1 MPKRNTIDTITLGL
15 FSDDSVSIICE
26 DTIKLEMGSVA
37 VLSGNSEVGK
47 SLLALKVCANAINDG
62 LKPFFWSIED
72 KNQAILE
79 RIKNIESFYPFKSL
93 EFEFSN
99 ELPKIDKNSIG
110 SFKEELNELADC
122 DLIVLDTFSAFF
134 STLGFKDQ
142 NNQNDVQNFF
152 NILIDIAKANNQAI
166 LLLHHLD
173 KKGESLMGSS
183 VIINAPR
190 IVYKL
195 SFQKGEDKSSTTYRL
210 LEVLKDNNNINA
222 GEYQKTIKVLHNPSI
237 DEPLIKDIKVGNIDS
252 HTLEIINKKDISAV
266 SVNDLAE
273 GYVTMNENR
282 GVFYLS
288 SRKLTDSNFYKNF
301 KENDNKIEFKMVGA
315 NGSSYAISLKNSL
328 LTQTHRNILDA
339 LFLYIKKN
347 VDTNVI
353 KKYQDNFWDME
364 VRLEPYKFLKQY
376 LNKNPSN
383 YSWLKQKFIEIS
395 RFAYDLAFTQNV
407 ESGDKQT
414 ITQRDKGILMFDSV
428 ERITKENGVIVS
440 VFVLTVR
447 REYIKKLETES
458 TLSYDDDLSQ
468 ILIDLNSLVAQ
479 DLIRFLTSFPDKK
492 ILSYSEFCEIKAYRL
507 YKESSIISKQ
517 KKEIIKL
524 KDKLIEFGIN
534 IYGKGV
540 EFAEYDDKFF
550 YDKYKNKNDLF
561 FIYQSNNRVKRFIKR
576 NDPMNQLNTKN
587 NKFLTQKSLFD

>member
-1 MPKRNTIDTITLGL
+1 MPKRNTINTITLGI
-15 FSDDSVSIICE
+15 FSDENVSVICD
-26 DTIKLEMGSVA
+26 DTIKLERGSVA

-47 SLLALKVCANAINDG
+47 SFLALKVCANAINDG

-79 RIKNIESFYPFKSL
+79 RIKNIENFYPFNSTEL
-93 EFEFSN
+93 EFSN
-99 ELPKIDKNSIG
+99 ELPKIDKDSING
-110 SFKEELNELADC
+110 LQEELNELADC

-134 STLGFKDQ
+134 SFLGFKDQ

-152 NILIDIAKANNQAI
+152 NVLIDTAKLNNQAI
-166 LLLHHLD
+166 LILHHLD

-183 VIINAPR
+183 VIVNAPR
-190 IVYKL
+190 LVYKL
-195 SFQKGEDKSSTTYRL
+195 SFQKGEDKNSTTYRL

-222 GEYQKTIKVLHNPSI
+222 GEYQKIIKVLHNSSI
-237 DEPLIKDIKVGNIDS
+237 DEPLIKNIKADSIDS

-266 SVNDLAE
+266 SVNELAE

-288 SRKLTDSNFYKNF
+288 SRKLTDSNFYKIF
-301 KENDNKIEFKMVGA
+301 KENDNKIDFEMTGA

-347 VDTNVI
+347 VETSVI
-353 KKYQDNFWDME
+353 KKYQENFWDME

-376 LNKNPSN
+376 LNKAPSN
-383 YSWLKQKFIEIS
+383 YSWLKQKFTEIS

-407 ESGDKQT
+407 EDKDKKT

-428 ERITKENGVIVS
+428 ERITKDNGVIVS

-468 ILIDLNSLVAQ
+468 ILINLNSLVAQ

-492 ILSYSEFCEIKAYRL
+492 ILSYSEFCDIKAYKL

-524 KDKLIEFGIN
+524 KDKFIEFGIN

-540 EFAEYDDKFF
+540 EFAEYDDNFF
-550 YDKYKNKNDLF
+550 YDKYKNENDLF
-561 FIYQSNNRVKRFIKR
+561 FVYQSNNRVKRFIKR

-587 NKFLTQKSLFD
+587 NKFILEKSLFD

>member
-1 MPKRNTIDTITLGL
+1 MPKRNTIDAITLGI
-15 FSDDSVSIICE
+15 FSDEDVSVICE
-26 DTIKLEMGSVA
+26 DTIKLERGSVA

-47 SLLALKVCANAINDG
+47 SFLALKVCANAINDG

-72 KNQAILE
+72 KNKAILE
-79 RIKNIESFYPFKSL
+79 RIKNIESFYPFDTSV
-93 EFEFSN
+93 FEFSN
-99 ELPKIDKNSIG
+99 ELPKMDKEPIKSL
-110 SFKEELNELADC
+110 KEELNELADC
-122 DLIVLDTFSAFF
+122 DLIVIDTFSAFF
-134 STLGFKDQ
+134 SILGFKDQ

-152 NILIDIAKANNQAI
+152 NILNDIAKSNNQAL

-183 VIINAPR
+183 VMINSPR
-190 IVYKL
+190 LVYKL

-210 LEVLKDNNNINA
+210 LEVLKDSNNINA
-222 GEYQKTIKVLHNPSI
+222 GEFQKTIKILQNSSI
-237 DEPLIKDIKVGNIDS
+237 DEPLIKDVKVENIDN

-288 SRKLTDSNFYKNF
+288 SRKLTDTNFYKVF
-301 KENDNKIEFKMVGA
+301 KENDNKIEFEMTGA

-347 VDTNVI
+347 VDTQVI
-353 KKYQDNFWDME
+353 KKYQDNLWDME

-376 LNKNPSN
+376 LNKSPSN
-383 YSWLKQKFIEIS
+383 YSWLKQKFTEIS

-407 ESGDKQT
+407 EGGDKKT

-428 ERITKENGVIVS
+428 ERITKDNGMTIS

-458 TLSYDDDLSQ
+458 TLSYDDDLSK

-492 ILSYSEFCEIKAYRL
+492 ILSYSEFCEIKAYRF

-517 KKEIIKL
+517 KKEIVKL

-534 IYGKGV
+534 VYGKGV
-540 EFAEYDDKFF
+540 EFENYDDEFF
-550 YDKYKNKNDLF
+550 YNKYKNENDLF
-561 FIYQSNNRVKRFIKR
+561 FIYQSNNRVKRYIKR

-587 NKFLTQKSLFD
+587 NKFLLEKPLFD

>member
-79 RIKNIESFYPFKSL
+79 RIKNIESFYPFKSS

>member
-1 MPKRNTIDTITLGL
+1 IDTITLGI
-15 FSDDSVSIICE
+15 FSDEDVSIICE
-26 DTIKLEMGSVA
+26 DTIKLERGSVA

-47 SLLALKVCANAINDG
+47 SFLALKVCANAINDG
-62 LKPFFWSIED
+62 LKPFFWSVED
-72 KNQAILE
+72 KNKAILG
-79 RIKNIESFYPFKSL
+79 RIKNIESFYSFNTAEL
-93 EFEFSN
+93 EFSN
-99 ELPKIDKNSIG
+99 ELPKINKEPINCL
-110 SFKEELNELADC
+110 KEELNELADC

-152 NILIDIAKANNQAI
+152 NILTDVAKSNNQAI

-190 IVYKL
+190 LVYKL
-195 SFQKGEDKSSTTYRL
+195 SFEKGEDKNSTTYRL

-222 GEYQKTIKVLHNPSI
+222 GEFQKTIKVLQNSSI
-237 DEPLIKDIKVGNIDS
+237 DEPSIVNLRANSIDS
-252 HTLEIINKKDISAV
+252 NTLEIINKKDISAV
-266 SVNDLAE
+266 SVNELAK

-288 SRKLTDSNFYKNF
+288 SRKLTDTNFYKVF
-301 KENDNKIEFKMVGA
+301 KENDNKIDFKMTGA

-347 VDTNVI
+347 VDTSVI
-353 KKYQDNFWDME
+353 KKYQENFWDME

-376 LNKNPSN
+376 LNKNSNN
-383 YSWLKQKFIEIS
+383 YSWLKQKFTEIS

-407 ESGDKQT
+407 EDKDKKT

-428 ERITKENGVIVS
+428 ERITKENGTIVS

-458 TLSYDDDLSQ
+458 TLSYDDDLSK
-468 ILIDLNSLVAQ
+468 ILINLNSLVAQ

-492 ILSYSEFCEIKAYRL
+492 ILSYSEFCEIKAYKF
-507 YKESSIISKQ
+507 YKENSIISRQ

-540 EFAEYDDKFF
+540 EFADYDDEFF
-550 YDKYKNKNDLF
+550 HNKYKNENDLF
-561 FIYQSNNRVKRFIKR
+561 FIYESNNKVKRYIKR
-576 NDPMNQLNTKN
+576 NDPMNRLNTKS
-587 NKFLTQKSLFD
+587 NKFILQKSLFE

>member
-15 FSDDSVSIICE
+15 FSDENVSVLCE
-26 DTIKLEMGSVA
+26 NTLKLERGSVA

-47 SLLALKVCANAINDG
+47 SFLALKICANAINDG

-79 RIKNIESFYPFKSL
+79 RIKNIENFYPFNTAEL
-93 EFEFSN
+93 EFSN
-99 ELPKIDKNSIG
+99 ELPKINKEPIS
-110 SFKEELNELADC
+110 SLKEELNELADC
-122 DLIVLDTFSAFF
+122 DLIVIDTFSAFF
-134 STLGFKDQ
+134 SILGFKDQ
-142 NNQNDVQNFF
+142 NNQNDVQSFF
-152 NILIDIAKANNQAI
+152 NVLTDVAKSNKQAI

-183 VIINAPR
+183 VIMNAPR
-190 IVYKL
+190 LVYKL

-222 GEYQKTIKVLHNPSI
+222 GEFQKTIKVLQNNSI
-237 DEPLIKDIKVGNIDS
+237 DEPLIKDVKVENIDN

-266 SVNDLAE
+266 NVNDLAE

-288 SRKLTDSNFYKNF
+288 SRKLTDTNFYKTF
-301 KENDNKIEFKMVGA
+301 KENDNKVSFEMIGS
-315 NGSSYAISLKNSL
+315 NGSSYAITLKNSL

-347 VDTNVI
+347 VDTSVI
-353 KKYQDNFWDME
+353 RKYQEQFWDME

-376 LNKNPSN
+376 LNKAPSN
-383 YSWLKQKFIEIS
+383 YSWLKQKFTEIS
-395 RFAYDLAFTQNV
+395 RFAYDLSFTQNIEV
-407 ESGDKQT
+407 KDKQT
-414 ITQRDKGILMFDSV
+414 TTQRDKGILMFDSV

-447 REYIKKLETES
+447 REYIKRLETES
-458 TLSYDDDLSQ
+458 TLSYDDDLSK

-492 ILSYSEFCEIKAYRL
+492 ILSYSEFCEIKAYKF
-507 YKESSIISKQ
+507 YKENSIISKQ

-524 KDKLIEFGIN
+524 KNKLIEFGIN

-540 EFAEYDDKFF
+540 EFADYDDEFF
-550 YDKYKNKNDLF
+550 YRKYKNENDLF
-561 FIYQSNNRVKRFIKR
+561 FIYKSNNRVKRYIKR

-587 NKFLTQKSLFD
+587 NKFLLQKSLFD

>member
-1 MPKRNTIDTITLGL
+1 MPKRNTINTITLGI
-15 FSDDSVSIICE
+15 FSDENVSVICD
-26 DTIKLEMGSVA
+26 DTIKLERGSVA

-47 SLLALKVCANAINDG
+47 SFLALKVCANAINDG

-79 RIKNIESFYPFKSL
+79 RIKNIENFYPFNSTEL
-93 EFEFSN
+93 EFSN
-99 ELPKIDKNSIG
+99 ELPKIDKDSING
-110 SFKEELNELADC
+110 LQEELNELADC

-134 STLGFKDQ
+134 SFLGFKDQ

-152 NILIDIAKANNQAI
+152 NVLIDTAKLNNQAI
-166 LLLHHLD
+166 LILHHLD

-183 VIINAPR
+183 VIVNAPR
-190 IVYKL
+190 LVYKL
-195 SFQKGEDKSSTTYRL
+195 SFQKGEDKNSTTYRL

-222 GEYQKTIKVLHNPSI
+222 GEYQKIIKVLHNSSI
-237 DEPLIKDIKVGNIDS
+237 DEPLIKNIKADSIDS

-266 SVNDLAE
+266 SVNELAE

-288 SRKLTDSNFYKNF
+288 SRKLTDSNFYKIF
-301 KENDNKIEFKMVGA
+301 KENDNKIDFEMTGA

-347 VDTNVI
+347 VETSVI
-353 KKYQDNFWDME
+353 KKYQENFWDME

-376 LNKNPSN
+376 LNKAPSN
-383 YSWLKQKFIEIS
+383 YSWLKQKFTEIS

-407 ESGDKQT
+407 EDKDKKT

-428 ERITKENGVIVS
+428 ERITKDNGMIVS

-468 ILIDLNSLVAQ
+468 ILINLNSLVAQ

-492 ILSYSEFCEIKAYRL
+492 ILSYSEFCDIKAYKL

-517 KKEIIKL
+517 KKEIVKL
-524 KDKLIEFGIN
+524 KDKFIEFGIN

-540 EFAEYDDKFF
+540 EFAEYDDNFF
-550 YDKYKNKNDLF
+550 YDKYKNENDLF
-561 FIYQSNNRVKRFIKR
+561 FVYQSNNRVKRFIKR

-587 NKFLTQKSLFD
+587 NKFILGKSLFD